1 MPLQGDRFAFLI
13 TQGAALGY
21 ELLPLQGVWSL
32 LAKVE
37 CKDTASER
45 NESLLSN
52 CRAQDIFCKDNKKLR
67 IIVRNR
73 VFFVLSSF
81 SVKKIMLKNEN
92 KVSISSLNQIFA
104 VPLQAE
110 SPWQNSQRL
119 IFLIFLYIHF

>member
-1 MPLQGDRFAFLI
+1 LPLQGDRFAFLI

-81 SVKKIMLKNEN
+81 SVKKITLKNE
-92 KVSISSLNQIFA
+92 K
-104 VPLQAE
+104 
-110 SPWQNSQRL
+110 
-119 IFLIFLYIHF
+119 

>member
-1 MPLQGDRFAFLI
+1 MKACFQIAERRI
-13 TQGAALGY
+13 
-21 ELLPLQGVWSL
+21 SS
-32 LAKVE
+32 AK
-37 CKDTASER
+37 
-45 NESLLSN
+45 
-52 CRAQDIFCKDNKKLR
+52 IIKKLR

-81 SVKKIMLKNEN
+81 SVKKSHSRMKN

-119 IFLIFLYIHF
+119 IFLSFYTFIFNVQINF